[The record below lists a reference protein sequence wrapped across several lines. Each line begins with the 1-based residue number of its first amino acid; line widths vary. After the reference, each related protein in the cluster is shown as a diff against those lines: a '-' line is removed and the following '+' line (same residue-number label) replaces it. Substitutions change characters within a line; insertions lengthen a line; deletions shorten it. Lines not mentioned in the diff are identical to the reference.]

1 MKHAML
7 HTVDVKRHEKDEKSR
22 IMEGIPFG
30 FSQETENSQHD
41 E

>member
-1 MKHAML
+1 MKHATL
-7 HTVDVKRHEKDEKSR
+7 HIADAKRHEKDEKSM